1 MDISEPHIKI
11 PLIIGAVTVA
21 ICWLITS
28 EVRTVTPMSPPHVD
42 VAPATPSAD
51 AAALEAQT
59 QRIQELEKKVL
70 HLQLQASRET
80 NKWKSAEF
88 EPTDEGYQRIDSSVA
103 SFAVSI
109 GNLQPY
115 GDGSKLTVK
124 IGNPSAATFSNGKL
138 NVKYGPRYP
147 ELEDP
152 KFAEKVAEIESKVR
166 TKEIALTKNIAGGSW
181 NPNQVILPG
190 IKPDAL
196 GYVQISIQTDTI
208 HLSQN

>member
-1 MDISEPHIKI
+1 VP
-11 PLIIGAVTVA
+11 T
-21 ICWLITS
+21 
-28 EVRTVTPMSPPHVD
+28 
-42 VAPATPSAD
+42 
-51 AAALEAQT
+51 
-59 QRIQELEKKVL
+59 
-70 HLQLQASRET
+70 QLQWRLKRRESE

-88 EPTDEGYQRIDSSVA
+88 DPTDEGFHRIDSDVA

-124 IGNPSAATFSNGKL
+124 IGNPSAATFSNSKL

-147 ELEDP
+147 DVDDP
-152 KFAEKVAEIESKVR
+152 KFAEKFAEFESKVR
-166 TKEIALTKNIAGGSW
+166 TKEIVLTKNVAGGSW
-181 NPNQVILPG
+181 NPNQIILPG

-196 GYVQISIQTDTI
+196 GYVEISIQTGAI